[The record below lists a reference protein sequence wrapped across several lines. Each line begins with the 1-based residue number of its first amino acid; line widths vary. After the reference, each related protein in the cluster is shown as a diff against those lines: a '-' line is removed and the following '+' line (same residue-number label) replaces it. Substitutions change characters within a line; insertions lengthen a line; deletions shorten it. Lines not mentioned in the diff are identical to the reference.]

1 MTVPS
6 LRCTLLVSAQAECT
20 SSVVAVSPRRSLP
33 LSGSDLHGDGQPI
46 RIGRRVPFAGSVFDQ
61 TDIAGDKGVRASIGE
76 TDDRPAH
83 KPYLPAPEGGR
94 DENPESAPVAF
105 PAR

>member
-1 MTVPS
+1 
-6 LRCTLLVSAQAECT
+6 
-20 SSVVAVSPRRSLP
+20 
-33 LSGSDLHGDGQPI
+33 
-46 RIGRRVPFAGSVFDQ
+46 
-61 TDIAGDKGVRASIGE
+61 VRASIGE